1 MELFHAVGGARLA
14 VDALG
19 VQAVHLHVLQ
29 HHLQHHGHG
38 VLIADQT
45 THSHP
50 KVLTAGI
57 VLTLDSDRQISE
69 SVSESVSQQLKGQM
83 SSFHR
88 SLSCCLNSKINF
100 VYSETEM
107 LFAVGSKQFERTDS
121 SKLYMF
127 LQLV

>member
-69 SVSESVSQQLKGQM
+69 SVSQQLKGQM

-107 LFAVGSKQFERTDS
+107 LFAAGSKQFERTDS